1 MRIIESKNQGKI
13 LVDCLIC
20 GSLFEI
26 DDFRSSDFS
35 EVFERFYLK
44 SRKCDSCEQKELEKK
59 HHEEEEKQK
68 KIRLSKLRETL
79 EINGFEKN
87 YIFEKATGDF
97 FKVPPCRYVAE
108 FVYRNRSRNLLLSGT
123 TGSGK
128 STSASFVAMQ
138 ILKNSDMKIKYF
150 TLRKLLAEW
159 RSAKTSDK
167 DFVSE
172 KMLSQLFENDIIIID
187 EFIGKAKVSDS
198 GQELIFA
205 ILEAINNGSCRTKA
219 WILGNFYSGSI
230 EEMFADPEPVRRRL
244 QENFL
249 CAVVD
254 ETEKAVKHLTVW
266 R

>member
-1 MRIIESKNQGKI
+1 MEVARPNDLGRDPVGR
-13 LVDCLIC
+13 LV
-20 GSLFEI
+20 
-26 DDFRSSDFS
+26 FRLAIPSM
-35 EVFERFYLK
+35 L
-44 SRKCDSCEQKELEKK
+44 
-59 HHEEEEKQK
+59 
-68 KIRLSKLRETL
+68 ETL

-138 ILKNSDMKIKYF
+138 MLKNSDLKIKYF

-172 KMLSQLFENDIIIID
+172 KMPYPPALPFFIGAAAVFWCNLRKKFVSMRQSHCIFFHLVVQCNKIGLGNGRR
-187 EFIGKAKVSDS
+187 EFIW
-198 GQELIFA
+198 
-205 ILEAINNGSCRTKA
+205 R
-219 WILGNFYSGSI
+219 
-230 EEMFADPEPVRRRL
+230 
-244 QENFL
+244 
-249 CAVVD
+249 
-254 ETEKAVKHLTVW
+254 EK
-266 R
+266 